1 MTVYNC
7 KVCGQPL
14 IDTNELTTGVD
25 PTLFL
30 HSKLLS
36 HIFYNHRELMF
47 EKFLKEKLSDMEKDI
62 HIKVKEKI
70 EKEKI
75 EKGEKVGKG

>member
-14 IDTNELTTGVD
+14 IDTNELTIGID
-25 PTLFL
+25 PVLFL

-36 HIFYNHRELMF
+36 HIFYNHREMMLD
-47 EKFLKEKLSDMEKDI
+47 KFLTTKLSDMEKI
-62 HIKVKEKI
+62 VQVKVKEKI
-70 EKEKI
+70 EKEK
-75 EKGEKVGKG
+75 GEKVAKG